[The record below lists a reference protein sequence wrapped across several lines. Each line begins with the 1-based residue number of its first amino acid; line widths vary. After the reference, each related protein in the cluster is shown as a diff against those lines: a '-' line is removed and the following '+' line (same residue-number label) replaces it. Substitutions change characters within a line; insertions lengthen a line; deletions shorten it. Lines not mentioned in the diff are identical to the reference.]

1 MENINVVNTD
11 YIIEQ
16 INGTVYLEKNIYLWL
31 PEIL

>member
-16 INGTVYLEKNIYLWL
+16 INGTVYLEKNIYL
-31 PEIL
+31 